1 MPGQTGKPVI
11 STQLAGYDPGIRK
24 IGGSPSVMSYMA
36 GGGQLIRS
44 GR

>member
-24 IGGSPSVMSYMA
+24 IGSPSVVSYMA